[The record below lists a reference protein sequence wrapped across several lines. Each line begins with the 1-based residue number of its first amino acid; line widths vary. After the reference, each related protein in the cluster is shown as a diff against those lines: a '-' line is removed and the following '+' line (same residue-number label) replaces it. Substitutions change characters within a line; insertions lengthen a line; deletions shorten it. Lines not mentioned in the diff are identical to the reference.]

1 MILEKIVADNKLEL
15 KARKR
20 SFPLAELQRVA
31 SEQPAPLNFAAA
43 LGGERV
49 QLIAEVKK
57 AIHELRSRE
66 MSERHRSAERVA

>member
-15 KARKR
+15 EVRKC

-31 SEQPAPLNFAAA
+31 SEQPTPLDFTAA
-43 LGGERV
+43 LSGERV

-57 AIHELRSRE
+57 ASP
-66 MSERHRSAERVA
+66 SKGVFRVASSVVRSGSG